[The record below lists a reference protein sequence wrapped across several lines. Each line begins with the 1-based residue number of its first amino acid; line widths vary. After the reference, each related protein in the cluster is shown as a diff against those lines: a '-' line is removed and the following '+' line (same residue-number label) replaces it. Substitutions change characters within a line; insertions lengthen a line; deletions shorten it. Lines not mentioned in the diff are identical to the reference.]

1 MIANLPM
8 AEQLRSILFIHNGA
22 AQFVRQD
29 LEELRKRY
37 QVDECYVRSRWVN
50 PVNIWRQVRAHDL
63 VFGWFASWHTFL
75 PFAFARLLGKPS
87 VLVVGGYDV
96 ANMPGIGYGHQRG
109 GIKKWVSRWTMRLAT
124 SLVAFSNYSESEATL
139 NAAVSKD
146 QMRTIYIGVP
156 DRFVSLPHG
165 QRARMALT
173 VGNVDRPN
181 LLRKGHE
188 AFVRTAALLPD
199 VSFVLAGAWQDNA
212 VDHLRAIATP
222 NVTLT
227 GWLSDEALGDYYR
240 LASVYVQPSLHEG
253 FGLSVAE
260 AMLAGCIPVVSR
272 AGSLPEVTGD
282 SGIFFDTP
290 APAAIAKAIAEA
302 LAYPDEARAPI
313 RQRILDQFPLEK
325 RGQLLEQLIRPLL
338 NGSC

>member
-1 MIANLPM
+1 M
-8 AEQLRSILFIHNGA
+8 AEQLQSILFIHNGA
-22 AQFVRQD
+22 AQFVKLD

-37 QVDECYVRSRWVN
+37 QVTECYVRSRRVN
-50 PVNIWRQVRAHDL
+50 PFKLWGQVRKHEL

-75 PFAFARLLGKPS
+75 PFVFARLLGKPS

-96 ANMPGIGYGHQRG
+96 ANMPHIGYGHQRG
-109 GIKKWVSRWTMRLAT
+109 GLKKWLSRWTMKLAT
-124 SLVAFSNYSESEATL
+124 RVTAFSNYSESEAEQ
-139 NAAVSKD
+139 NASVSKK
-146 QMRTIYIGVP
+146 QMSTISIGVP
-156 DRFVSLPHG
+156 DRFPATPNG
-165 QRARMALT
+165 QRARMVLT

-212 VDHLRAIATP
+212 IDHLRAIATP

-240 LASVYVQPSLHEG
+240 KASVYVQPSLHEG

-272 AGSLPEVTGD
+272 VGSLPEVTGN
-282 SGIFFDTP
+282 SGIFVDTP

-302 LAYPDEARAPI
+302 LTYPEEARAPI
-313 RQRILDQFPLEK
+313 RQRILDEFPLEK
-325 RGQLLEQLIRPLL
+325 RGLLLEQLIRPLMK
-338 NGSC
+338 